1 MSDVVIASNIS
12 IKYAQPVSA
21 SISVSGGG
29 VNTVWQNTLSN
40 SYAIVSVIAGGGYSF
55 FNLYF
60 ADSAG
65 QAVSAAS
72 SFVILSNTTRSYAD
86 NIYVPAGKYLL
97 LSFDTPGSAFAKVV
111 GVHYQNSP

>member
-21 SISVSGGG
+21 SYSGVSGAP
-29 VNTVWQNTLSN
+29 VTVWQNTLAN
-40 SYAIVSVIAGGGYSF
+40 SYAIVSVYAGGGYSTF
-55 FNLYF
+55 SLYL

-72 SFVILSNTTRSYAD
+72 SFILLSNTTRNFAD

-97 LSFDTPGSAFAKVV
+97 LFADTPTAGFAKVV
-111 GVHYQNSP
+111 GVHFQNSP